1 MIRRIFGFS
10 ESQKPPKAPE
20 QLHAQPLA
28 SQPAGPRYSIAP
40 MDTPAPSGRVVSHRT
55 VTCAIPSYP
64 ILTDAPTYGG
74 GLKLVTSTM
83 VLQSPQRFSL
93 REPRPSGY
101 GDPVGQPRHYYQPKV
116 SQVSDH
122 SYQPPTMVTSV
133 HGPQPSSLLPSLDCG
148 QDENRMPPYAPG
160 YDDHGMPLPS
170 APPLP
175 LSADAKHPPK
185 GQRPQTVAAE
195 NHKPVAPETTTET
208 STKTRPSLAEVKAVF
223 SLARHGKYHQLA
235 EALDAGRIAV
245 SSKDRFGN
253 TLLHIAAQNGFAQN
267 GKRVLKTILRRC
279 TALDLNAQNNQ
290 GQTPLHF
297 AYAYKYTDCAIYLVS
312 KGASKM
318 LRNRDGLL
326 PREGLRAKA

>member
-1 MIRRIFGFS
+1 MIRRILGIS
-10 ESQKPPKAPE
+10 EPQKPSKAPE
-20 QLHAQPLA
+20 QLYPQLLP
-28 SQPAGPRYSIAP
+28 SQPAGPRYSIDST
-40 MDTPAPSGRVVSHRT
+40 DTPAPSRSVASHRKAT
-55 VTCAIPSYP
+55 YAIPSYP
-64 ILTDAPTYGG
+64 KLTCPPTYGG

-83 VLQSPQRFSL
+83 VASA
-93 REPRPSGY
+93 
-101 GDPVGQPRHYYQPKV
+101 
-116 SQVSDH
+116 
-122 SYQPPTMVTSV
+122 
-133 HGPQPSSLLPSLDCG
+133 HGPQPSCLFPSLDCG
-148 QDENRMPPYAPG
+148 QGDSRMPPYAPG
-160 YDDHGMPLPS
+160 YDSHGMPLPS

-175 LSADAKHPPK
+175 SSTKAEYPPQ
-185 GQRPQTVAAE
+185 GRDNQTVVAE
-195 NHKPVAPETTTET
+195 KHKPVAPEIRAET

-279 TALDLNAQNNQ
+279 TMLELNAQNNQ

-297 AYAYKYTDCAIYLVS
+297 AYAYKYIDCAIYLVS
-312 KGASKM
+312 KGASKK

-326 PREGLRAKA
+326 PREGLRTKT